1 MSLIQV
7 KKPKL
12 DNPGLEK
19 VKKQMIRSGCLKFS
33 LNIPRA
39 IHRKFKIKA
48 LNNGKE
54 MKDIIMPMILKYI
67 EEP

>member
-1 MSLIQV
+1 MSLIQI
-7 KKPKL
+7 KKPKIT
-12 DNPGLEK
+12 NKRLEK
-19 VKKQMIRSGCLKFS
+19 VKRQMVTGGCLKFS
-33 LNIPRA
+33 LNIPRS

-67 EEP
+67 EEL

>member
-1 MSLIQV
+1 
-7 KKPKL
+7 
-12 DNPGLEK
+12 
-19 VKKQMIRSGCLKFS
+19 MIRRGCLKFS

-39 IHRKFKIKA
+39 IHRKFKMKA
-48 LNNGKE
+48 LSQGKE

>member
-1 MSLIQV
+1 MSLIQI

-12 DNPGLEK
+12 ENNHLQK
-19 VKKQMIRSGCLKFS
+19 VKKQMVRSGCLKFS

-39 IHRKFKIKA
+39 IHRKFKVKA
-48 LNNGKE
+48 LSNGKE

-67 EEP
+67 EEV